1 MHRIIVIDDD
11 PAVLHGILFNL
22 EEKPQYEVLT
32 AASKQEAIKM
42 LKNNEFDLVVSDLMI
57 PGIEDGLEII
67 RTARQQWYSP
77 SVLAMTA
84 FESIENAVRTMQA
97 GASDF
102 ITKGFGVD
110 ELIFRIENILKQKNQ
125 IDQLA
130 TENRIL
136 KETIQQHFSN
146 YEIIGESLHIQSLL
160 KRIQKVAGDA
170 TVTCLIQGESGTGK
184 DLVARTIH
192 ATSRRKNA
200 PFVPINCAAI
210 PENLIESELFGHE
223 RGAFTGAISTKIGK
237 FEQAKG
243 GVIFLDEIGELPYPL
258 QMRLLR
264 VLEERSFYRVGGKRS
279 IEVDVMIIAATN
291 KDLKKMVRM
300 GAFREDLYFR
310 LNVINIHIAPLR
322 QRKEDIRPLA
332 NFFLK
337 RFNSERK
344 RNLKFSDKALQL
356 LEKYDFPGNIREL
369 RNIIEDAFV
378 FCEGPWINPEDLNL
392 KITEEQDSSLPTL
405 QTTRVNPST
414 IFDLTHSEAVARFE
428 REYFL
433 KLLNDTYWQ
442 KSEVARRSGITR
454 EWLNRKLKRLNI
466 RKGD

>member
-1 MHRIIVIDDD
+1 MHRILVVDDD
-11 PAVLHGILFNL
+11 PSVLHGILFNL
-22 EEKPQYEVLT
+22 EEKQQFEVRT
-32 AASKQEAIKM
+32 AENKAEAIEH
-42 LKNNEFDLVVSDLMI
+42 LKNDEFDLVVSDLMV

-67 RTARQQWYSP
+67 RTARQQWYRP

-97 GASDF
+97 GANDF

-110 ELIFRIENILKQKNQ
+110 ELIFRIENILKQKSH
-125 IDQLA
+125 IDRLA
-130 TENRIL
+130 YENRIL

-146 YEIIGESLHIQSLL
+146 YEIIGESLHIRSLL

-243 GVIFLDEIGELPYPL
+243 GIIFLDEIGELPYPL
-258 QMRLLR
+258 QVRLLR
-264 VLEERSFYRVGGKRS
+264 VLEERSFYRVGGKRT

-291 KDLKKMVRM
+291 KDLQKMVRM

-310 LNVINIHIAPLR
+310 LNVTNIHIAPLR
-322 QRKEDIRPLA
+322 QRKEDIRLLA

-344 RNLKFSDKALQL
+344 RNLKFREKTLQL
-356 LEKYDFPGNIREL
+356 LEQYDFPGNVREL

-378 FCEGPWINPEDLNL
+378 FCEGPWIRPKDLTL
-392 KITEEQDSSLPTL
+392 KITEEKDSSLPSP
-405 QTTRVNPST
+405 QNSSN
-414 IFDLTHSEAVARFE
+414 IFDLAYSEAVARFE

-442 KSEVARRSGITR
+442 KGEVAKRSGISR
-454 EWLNRKLKRLNI
+454 EWLTKKLKKLNI
-466 RKGD
+466 RKIE

>member
-1 MHRIIVIDDD
+1 MHRILVVDDD
-11 PAVLHGILFNL
+11 QAVLHGILFNL

-32 AASKQEAIKM
+32 AADKQEAVEKIQ
-42 LKNNEFDLVVSDLMI
+42 NNEFDLVVSDLMV

-67 RTARQQWYSP
+67 RTARRQWYAP
-77 SVLAMTA
+77 SVLVMTA
-84 FESIENAVRTMQA
+84 FESVENAVRTMQA
-97 GASDF
+97 GANDF

-110 ELIFRIENILKQKNQ
+110 ELIFRIENILKQKNH

-146 YEIIGESLHIQSLL
+146 YEIVGQSQHIKSLL
-160 KRIQKVAGDA
+160 KRIHKVADDA

-192 ATSRRKNA
+192 VTSRRKNA

-243 GVIFLDEIGELPYPL
+243 GIIFLDEIGELPYPL
-258 QMRLLR
+258 QVRLLR

-291 KDLKKMVRM
+291 KDLEKMVQK

-332 NFFLK
+332 NFFLD
-337 RFNSERK
+337 RFNNERK
-344 RNLKFSDKALQL
+344 RNLKFREETIRL
-356 LEKYDFPGNIREL
+356 LEKYDFPGNVREL

-378 FCEGPWINPEDLNL
+378 FCEGPWINPDDLNL
-392 KITEEQDSSLPTL
+392 KITDDKDDSPTTFHKTWTNSSNIFELPH
-405 QTTRVNPST
+405 N
-414 IFDLTHSEAVARFE
+414 EAVARFE

-433 KLLNDTYWQ
+433 KLLNDAYWR
-442 KSEVARRSGITR
+442 KSEVARRSGISR
-454 EWLNRKLKRLNI
+454 EWLSKKLKKLNI
-466 RKGD
+466 RKAE